1 MGPVESK
8 IRARLNYGVGL
19 TQLEIFAIGGTLA
32 RGIVKR
38 LVDEGEVIE
47 ADGRLRMA
55 TLKVTAEAHQRD
67 LDERQAR
74 FLAKKKA
81 EADALERARRHAAEE
96 VERKERAQAAEREQR
111 MLWANAGEYS
121 NGERPVVIAER
132 TEALRESRAL
142 LEVILCR

>member
-1 MGPVESK
+1 M
-8 IRARLNYGVGL
+8 

-38 LVDEGEVIE
+38 LVDEGEVVE

-81 EADALERARRHAAEE
+81 EADAAIAE
-96 VERKERAQAAEREQR
+96 
-111 MLWANAGEYS
+111 M
-121 NGERPVVIAER
+121 RPVR
-132 TEALRESRAL
+132 S
-142 LEVILCR
+142 